1 MSENSKR
8 RVFIISQPIV
18 GPSDYICKDPSGWPV
33 TYNRKESDEMLIEL
47 LGDFP
52 LELAL
57 EAYLNSAPVRQVG
70 MIIDTVQS
78 HLVLAAKLTS
88 ADQIPLPALVAFWAK
103 AMEMKKLQALN
114 NVN

>member
-1 MSENSKR
+1 MSDNKPR

-18 GPSDYICKDPSGWPV
+18 GPHDYICKDPSGWPV
-33 TYNRKESDEMLIEL
+33 TYDRKESDEMLTEL

-52 LELAL
+52 LNLAL
-57 EAYLNSAPVRQVG
+57 EGFLQSAPVRQIG
-70 MIIDTVQS
+70 MTIDNVQS
-78 HLVLAAKLTS
+78 HLVLAARLTS

-103 AMEMKKLQALN
+103 AMEMKKNQASG